1 MKFSLVSCAL
11 IAGVIAGLVP
21 AQMHGKLAERQII
34 AIEQHL
40 SPAATVPASSGNAQ
54 VAVVADADPEETGSI
69 GMSLTCEQIRI
80 MDEVELIT
88 DDSYC
93 TERS

>member
-1 MKFSLVSCAL
+1 MKFSLVTCAL

-21 AQMHGKLAERQII
+21 AKMYGKLAEERIVS
-34 AIEQHL
+34 AEQQF
-40 SPAATVPASSGNAQ
+40 SPAATVLTASENVQ
-54 VAVVADADPEETGSI
+54 IAVVPDSDPEETGSI

-80 MDEVELIT
+80 MDEVEFIT